1 MHDVTRNERGAA
13 VPPCGGFGAD
23 AAWYRLSPLTDNGL
37 SALKALALP
46 APLSAARPKRRRF
59 GVFTLAGRILTHA
72 GRLVLRISEEAESVV
87 GLVTART
94 RLAGLRPRIAS
105 G

>member
-1 MHDVTRNERGAA
+1 MTEPLHKLCVAVPEAEWTLVEERGDET
-13 VPPCGGFGAD
+13 VMGAEV
-23 AAWYRLSPLTDNGL
+23 
-37 SALKALALP
+37 
-46 APLSAARPKRRRF
+46 
-59 GVFTLAGRILTHA
+59 VFTLAWRILTHA

-87 GLVTART
+87 GLVAART